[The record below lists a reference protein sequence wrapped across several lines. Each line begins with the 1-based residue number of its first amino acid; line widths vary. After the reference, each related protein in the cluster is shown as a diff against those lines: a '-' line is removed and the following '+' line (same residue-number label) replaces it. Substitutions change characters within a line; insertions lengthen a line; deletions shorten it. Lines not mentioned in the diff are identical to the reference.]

1 MNCVLTSGVVPMDR
15 GIRLLKA
22 VDLRQKMEALVVDL
36 THALE
41 ETARSSI
48 SNRRR
53 WGLRRRTRS
62 TGNLTMAFRGQSDD
76 SSSSIGDFMSRD
88 KGVSSFHQ
96 SDSDEMSP
104 SPDVQHRLAPLSLQ
118 PRKSTNSAHGNF
130 VESDSFNEN
139 FSPIRPNTK
148 RKRKFKRMA
157 VDPDPN
163 NPSTSDG
170 ISIMPL
176 LTVKKKRFFK
186 LAGNSEYRYNTILC
200 GKRKRSMRERSMDC
214 EHSEG
219 SRSKSSRILAFHKMS
234 LTEDFSHLDGKC
246 EMMSS
251 SSLSSSESD
260 TGIYT
265 NDEGR
270 EGDDE
275 QSDWFCEPGAAYG
288 IPGVKTWWE
297 MGGDGSSG
305 GGMEGGGVC
314 KTHHAGMPEDEDT
327 DWDDQEEAAT
337 FKAIVAGSFEHL
349 SKEAIMMYRNGV
361 KRIANG
367 MNGREIR
374 GGRRR
379 VRSEKPAFSVT
390 TSANEKLSRFLQDSG
405 QSELRLHP
413 MEKQER
419 DQLCHLASLYSLKM
433 NSDSS
438 CGLSCP
444 VLTKTRNTTQAVRL
458 GQAPRDG
465 LQSRLKAFEDFK
477 RRKRVPPSSPQ
488 TPHMEMMAES
498 PPTPVPES
506 DAGNGMVQDNVWE
519 PGTGLGHESSGV
531 HEPRTSSR
539 RVKYQGLGYASS
551 YRSS

>member
-1 MNCVLTSGVVPMDR
+1 MDR
-15 GIRLLKA
+15 GIRVLKA
-22 VDLRQKMEALVVDL
+22 VDLRQTMEALVEDL
-36 THALE
+36 SHALE
-41 ETARSSI
+41 ESAGSS

-53 WGLRRRTRS
+53 WGLRRKTRS
-62 TGNLTMAFRGQSDD
+62 TGNLTMAFRGHSDD
-76 SSSSIGDFMSRD
+76 SSSSIGDFLLSRD

-130 VESDSFNEN
+130 VESDSVNEN
-139 FSPIRPNTK
+139 FSPIRPSTK

-176 LTVKKKRFFK
+176 LRVKKKRFFK
-186 LAGNSEYRYNTILC
+186 LAGNNEYRYNSILC

-234 LTEDFSHLDGKC
+234 LTEDFNHLDGKC

-297 MGGDGSSG
+297 VSGDGSSG
-305 GGMEGGGVC
+305 GAMEGSAVC
-314 KTHHAGMPEDEDT
+314 NARRAGMQEDEDT
-327 DWDDQEEAAT
+327 DWDDQEDDAT
-337 FKAIVAGSFEHL
+337 FKAILTGSFEHL
-349 SKEAIMMYRNGV
+349 SEEAKMRYRNRV
-361 KRIANG
+361 KWIANG
-367 MNGREIR
+367 LNGREIR

-379 VRSEKPAFSVT
+379 IRSEKPAFSVT

-444 VLTKTRNTTQAVRL
+444 VLTKTRSDDGWSTC
-458 GQAPRDG
+458 PPDSRD
-465 LQSRLKAFEDFK
+465 QC
-477 RRKRVPPSSPQ
+477 
-488 TPHMEMMAES
+488 
-498 PPTPVPES
+498 
-506 DAGNGMVQDNVWE
+506 W
-519 PGTGLGHESSGV
+519 
-531 HEPRTSSR
+531 
-539 RVKYQGLGYASS
+539 
-551 YRSS
+551 

>member
-148 RKRKFKRMA
+148 
-157 VDPDPN
+157 
-163 NPSTSDG
+163 
-170 ISIMPL
+170 
-176 LTVKKKRFFK
+176 
-186 LAGNSEYRYNTILC
+186 RYNTILC